1 MEAGT
6 DLEKTQ
12 VPIFPPELLTSS
24 DLDLGTSVTFKGS
37 KWTWHAP
44 SSLKE
49 LLALKSSHPEAPLIG
64 GNITAGL
71 FISSIK

>member
-1 MEAGT
+1 MKTGN

-24 DLDLGTSVTFKGS
+24 DLDLGPSVTFKGS

-44 SSLKE
+44 SSLNE
-49 LLALKSSHPEAPLIG
+49 LLALKLSHPEAPIIC
-64 GNITAGL
+64 GNTTAGG
-71 FISSIK
+71 